1 MKNKTALVTGVNGYI
16 GSHTAKALY
25 DAGFKVTGVDI
36 EDSPNAKP
44 VRKYLTHYDIH
55 DAALWVGRYDVVVH
69 CAGYISVAE
78 SMTNPAK
85 YYDTNLH
92 KTMEVLKNVDCEHF
106 IFASTAGAFDPISP
120 YAKSKVAAEDV
131 IKQLAKNYTIFRFF
145 NVAGSGGEFR
155 QIGESTHIIRV
166 AAEVAAGKRD
176 KMVIFG
182 DDYTTRDGTCV
193 RDYIHV
199 VDLADA
205 IKNAA
210 LNKPKNQAY
219 ECLGSGKGF
228 TNAEVCDI
236 MKQCTNDFKIEYGP
250 RRVGDPATLCVDNKS
265 EYLQIKYDLSDMCL
279 SAYQMELK

>member
-1 MKNKTALVTGVNGYI
+1 MKSALVTGVNGYI
-16 GSHTAKALY
+16 GSHTAKALCE
-25 DAGFKVTGVDI
+25 AGFQVFGVDI
-36 EDSPNAKP
+36 EESPNTKAVK
-44 VRKYLTHYDIH
+44 KYLVHYWKH
-55 DAALWVGRYDVVVH
+55 DAAKCIGKYDVVVH

-78 SMTNPAK
+78 SMANPEK
-85 YYDTNLH
+85 YYETNLH
-92 KTMEVLKNVDCEHF
+92 KTIQVLKNVECDHF

-131 IKQLAKNYTIFRFF
+131 IKQLASNYTIFRFF

-199 VDLADA
+199 VDLANA
-205 IKNAA
+205 IRNAA

-236 MKQCTNDFKIEYGP
+236 MVQCTNKFKIEYGP
-250 RRVGDPATLCVDNKS
+250 RRVGDPAELCVDNKS
-265 EYLQIKYDLSDMCL
+265 EYLEIEHDLKDMCL